1 MKNTIIILL
10 LLVTVFSSGCDDK
23 EAREYAQKM
32 IPVLDS
38 YQEQLS
44 QKIKVEKESYNEL
57 ADTYDEARKKDIIL
71 RLTNE
76 RRRRAELAADKLIN
90 SKDNISL
97 LSILD
102 SLQDYA
108 KSDFETT
115 QTLLQ
120 EELNT
125 RSQYLTNLESLEI
138 ELQKIKSLKEALQ
151 ELAKGKSDFKKFK
164 QSADFVLKTDEE
176 INKLLCVDLNKQ
188 LEQLNTELKDA
199 NGDEKTQIEKQIQRL
214 KERMKT
220 KKCS

>member
-1 MKNTIIILL
+1 MKKLFIILS
-10 LLVTVFSSGCDDK
+10 LVGLVFLSGCEDK
-23 EAREYAQKM
+23 KARRYAKKM

-57 ADTYDEARKKDIIL
+57 ADAYDEARKKDIIL

-76 RRRRAELAADKLIN
+76 RRRRSEIESEKLAN
-90 SKDNISL
+90 SSRNISL
-97 LSILD
+97 TQILD
-102 SLQDYA
+102 SLQKYA

-120 EELNT
+120 ESLNT

-138 ELQKIKSLKEALQ
+138 EFQKIKVLKEALQ
-151 ELAKGKSDFKKFK
+151 ELAKSKSDFKKFK
-164 QSADFVLKTDEE
+164 QATDFILKTDEE
-176 INKLLCVDLNKQ
+176 INKLLCIDLNKQ
-188 LEQLNTELKDA
+188 LEQLNTELGDA
-199 NGDEKTQIEKQIQRL
+199 DGNEKTRIENQIERL
-214 KERMKT
+214 KNRMKT

>member
-1 MKNTIIILL
+1 MKKIFIVILVL
-10 LLVTVFSSGCDDK
+10 GMIFLSGCGDK
-23 EAREYAQKM
+23 EARQYAEKM

-57 ADTYDEARKKDIIL
+57 ADTYDEARKADIIL

-76 RRRRAELAADKLIN
+76 RRRRAEIAGEKIVN
-90 SKDNISL
+90 SKDNITL
-97 LSILD
+97 TQILD

-115 QTLLQ
+115 QALLQ
-120 EELNT
+120 EELDT

-138 ELQKIKSLKEALQ
+138 ELQKIKAVKEALQ
-151 ELAKGKSDFKKFK
+151 ELAKGKSDFKQFK

-176 INKLLCVDLNKQ
+176 INKLLCADLSKQ
-188 LEQLNTELKDA
+188 LEQLNTDLEDA
-199 NGDEKTQIEKQIQRL
+199 DGVEKTRIEQQIQRV